1 MCQGIVFTQDF
12 PIFVYR
18 TLNMRH
24 LAFLLAC
31 GLCITACSSSPRKAL
46 DEADCLMSSRPDS
59 ALIVL
64 EQIPQGA
71 FHTRSQKARHALL
84 LSTAQI
90 KNHLGTKNDSIAHSA
105 YDYYRHHGTR
115 DNRMKSAYYWG
126 VIKENAGETVESTI
140 LLREAERLARKIG
153 NYHYLGLANQHLS
166 SLFAGN
172 YDIQSAY
179 EYAQKAVSA
188 FDDAGE
194 KLSADFSRMDVAR
207 QSYNLGDRTRAIEMA
222 DSLLACNQDADP
234 GLRYTLLI
242 LRADIHFWDQEYE
255 QAREFYEQAMSLGY
269 PLGLLGIGNMAII
282 KEKEGQHAA
291 ADSCLR
297 IVFEQMATPYDS
309 SAYYSCESRIRLYRG
324 EHQNAYTAVSET
336 MRLQNEDVK
345 NKISRSLTHSQKAF
359 FEERY
364 IAENAHYKIL
374 LLWFVLTAVVLSS
387 GFLIT
392 YLALQRRKKQALDGM
407 KEVESLTQNI
417 LLLKKKQKGAQAAL
431 YSMVQSRIEIMQ
443 DLANKYYAWIED
455 APTNRSGIKM
465 RLQKED
471 ILNEFRAALNT
482 LRKDRQFISDI
493 EKALNLNCQDIMVR
507 LRKAFSGDGGHKMTE
522 QDFQLL
528 TLLFAEFTPKCAGF
542 ILNMSEESVRMRK
555 SRYKK
560 LFVSMGK
567 AGADFAER
575 LS

>member
-1 MCQGIVFTQDF
+1 
-12 PIFVYR
+12 
-18 TLNMRH
+18 MRH
-24 LAFLLAC
+24 LAFILAC
-31 GLCITACSSSPRKAL
+31 GLCITACSSGPRKAL
-46 DEADCLMSSRPDS
+46 DEADRLMSSRPDS
-59 ALIVL
+59 ALTIV
-64 EQIPQGA
+64 QGIPEESL
-71 FHTRSQKARHALL
+71 RSQRLQARWGLL
-84 LSTAQI
+84 YTAAQD
-90 KNHLGTKNDSIAHSA
+90 KNIIVVQNDSLMQAA
-105 YDYYRHHGTR
+105 YNYYRHHGPKT
-115 DNRMKSAYYWG
+115 DRMRAAYYRG
-126 VIKENAGETVESTI
+126 VVMQNLGETT
-140 LLREAERLARKIG
+140 EATFLFKETERLAEELG
-153 NYHYLGLANQHLS
+153 VNHFLGLAREHLCA
-166 SLFAGN
+166 LHANN
-172 YDIQSAY
+172 YDIQTAY
-179 EYAQKAVSA
+179 DYAQKAVSA

-282 KEKEGQHAA
+282 KEKEGKHAA

-309 SAYYSCESRIRLYRG
+309 SAYYSCESRILLSRG
-324 EHQNAYTAVSET
+324 EYQKAYTAVSET

-345 NKISRSLTHSQKAF
+345 NEISRSLTHSQKAYFEDRYF
-359 FEERY
+359 FE
-364 IAENAHYKIL
+364 NARLKIL
-374 LLWFVLTAVVLSS
+374 ILWFVLISSLLS
-387 GFLIT
+387 FCILIT
-392 YLALQRRKKQALDGM
+392 SLALQRRKKQALDGM
-407 KEVESLTQNI
+407 KEVENLTQSI
-417 LLLKKKQKGAQAAL
+417 SLLKKKQKGAQAAL

-507 LRKAFSGDGGHKMTE
+507 LRKAFSGDAGHKMTE

-560 LFVSMGK
+560 LFVSMGE